1 MEVDKTFCMSSY
13 LMYRYNYDVNKAF
26 SKKPSNIVDI
36 TFPRIPV
43 KSPEDLISAIEQSI
57 ENANKNGRLAL
68 ALSGGI
74 DSAILAKFTP
84 KGTKAYTFRCI
95 VKGKKV
101 IDETERARHWAEI
114 CGLEHTI
121 IDITWEEIYKKANF
135 NKIQF
140 DENIYQNT
148 LSSKMLSTKEINF
161 EDYITGIYKEK
172 YIILIS
178 DFQELTITRR
188 NFYRKIRHIT
198 NEGIFCVMKMDKN
211 ILNSIRITNDK
222 KNSFSIEKQ
231 YVVTTMPE
239 KFYKNFIILAKDGY
253 KISEKISDK
262 SIEIIKNFYDKSK
275 IKFDISIIND
285 EIFFKFKTIDSME
298 LNRWRNVVDDLML
311 KEYANIIMFVIKLSE
326 EINNNWK

>member
-101 IDETERARHWAEI
+101 IDETERARHWADI

-121 IDITWEEIYKKANF
+121 IDITWEDITDAAQILMKHKGAPIHSIEAQIYIAAKKAGIEF
-135 NKIQF
+135 VGPYSQTYFDAKI
-140 DENIYQNT
+140 
-148 LSSKMLSTKEINF
+148 
-161 EDYITGIYKEK
+161 DYKRIRSGDTK
-172 YIILIS
+172 YIIREAFKLLYPNE
-178 DFQELTITRR
+178 ELPA
-188 NFYRKIRHIT
+188 KIPMPRPLDEWLREWKGPVRSEFWSHCT
-198 NEGIFCVMKMDKN
+198 DNMTGDQKWMVWALEQYLN
-211 ILNSIRITNDK
+211 ILD
-222 KNSFSIEKQ
+222 
-231 YVVTTMPE
+231 
-239 KFYKNFIILAKDGY
+239 
-253 KISEKISDK
+253 SE
-262 SIEIIKNFYDKSK
+262 
-275 IKFDISIIND
+275 
-285 EIFFKFKTIDSME
+285 
-298 LNRWRNVVDDLML
+298 
-311 KEYANIIMFVIKLSE
+311 
-326 EINNNWK
+326 